1 MKKNIKKCFALLLAL
16 VMTLTMAMTVF
27 ADDTANG
34 YSITINAGKYNA
46 ATKYDIY
53 KLYSA
58 TVSEATNS
66 DGQTTIGTVYKV
78 TDGFDGLSAVY
89 GDAAQNIN
97 SSNLQNVIEA
107 AMGIVNGNKKPSVAY
122 KVEVDTTTQTRTISV
137 DPGYY
142 LIVATSKAEANE
154 SDTPNASVTNPREG
168 GTVTS
173 PCLVAVPGNANV
185 SATGVTGE
193 IVKNVTV
200 TPKASETTLDKT
212 ITGSAE
218 TTISAT
224 GDSSTAAVG
233 DTIEYTLTSTVP
245 AYGKDVDDKAR
256 IKYML
261 TDTAATTLDYSNIV
275 SVKCGNDVL
284 TKDNAYTLTT
294 NEHGFVMDFDY
305 SKLTPNATVVVKVNF
320 ILNKNAVI
328 GNANVNNAKL
338 TYTNNYYTDKTSDLK
353 DKVETY
359 TFGFGIKK
367 IDSVTKEPIKGAE
380 FEIRD
385 KAGKLIATIKADL
398 ANAGDV
404 IISIK
409 NANNTTTEIK
419 GADTGSYVI
428 TGLQAG
434 EYTVTET
441 KAPDGYKLLASPVSV
456 TVTAKKAKNSDEF
469 NGTYTVEQGSKEV
482 TEDITFEGKT
492 ATGFAIENTQGT
504 TLPGTGG
511 IGTALFTFGGIALIL
526 IAGVMFIVYTRKQKK
541 QS

>member
-1 MKKNIKKCFALLLAL
+1 MKKNIKKCFALLLAV

-27 ADDTANG
+27 ADDIANN

-46 ATKYDIY
+46 ATKYNIY

-78 TDGFDGLSAVY
+78 TGDFAELSAVY

-97 SSNLQNVIEA
+97 STNLQNVIEA
-107 AMGIVNGNKKPSVAY
+107 AMGIVNGNKKPSAVY
-122 KVEVDTTTQTRTISV
+122 NVEVDTTTQTRTISV

-185 SATGVTGE
+185 SATGVAGE

-212 ITGSAE
+212 ITGSAK
-218 TTISAT
+218 TAISAT

-245 AYGKDVDDKAR
+245 AYGADVDKKT

-261 TDTAATTLDYSNIV
+261 TDAADATLDYSEIV
-275 SVKCGNDVL
+275 SVKCGGTEL
-284 TKDNAYTLTT
+284 GKDAYTLNTS
-294 NEHGFVMDFDY
+294 EHGFVMDFDY

-320 ILNKNAVI
+320 ILNNNAVI

-338 TYTNNYYTDKTSDLK
+338 TYTNNYYTGETSDLK

-380 FEIRD
+380 FEIKD
-385 KAGKLIATIKADL
+385 KDGKLIATIKADL

-409 NANNTTTEIK
+409 NANDTTTEIK

-456 TVTAKKAKNSDEF
+456 TVTAKKAENSDEF
-469 NGTYTVEQGSKEV
+469 NGTYTVEQGSKAV
-482 TEDITFEGKT
+482 TEDITFEGKK

-511 IGTALFTFGGIALIL
+511 MGTTLFTFGGIALIL
-526 IAGVMFIVYTRKQKK
+526 VACVMFIVYTRKQKK